1 MKLPIACGIA
11 AVTLLLAGN
20 AMSAESESA
29 EVTSGAK
36 DSTLMTQTNK
46 ATDAQHRTHKQN
58 AADESKRGRPVSK
71 EAAPAN

>member
-1 MKLPIACGIA
+1 
-11 AVTLLLAGN
+11 
-20 AMSAESESA
+20 MSAESESA

-46 ATDAQHRTHKQN
+46 DTDAQAQNRTHKQN